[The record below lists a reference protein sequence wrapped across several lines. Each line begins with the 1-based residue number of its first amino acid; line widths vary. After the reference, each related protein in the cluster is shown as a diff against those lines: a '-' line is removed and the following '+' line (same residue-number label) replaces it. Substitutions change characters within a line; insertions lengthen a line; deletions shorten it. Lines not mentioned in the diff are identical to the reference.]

1 MGKMSIRE
9 HNFGVEG
16 GGNKAKTGPIET
28 NNIRK
33 SRGISPFWDLGNS
46 VEQIKNLI
54 QGSKTDFSKVQNA
67 KNRTNYSEISIS
79 LSTICLK

>member
-1 MGKMSIRE
+1 MRHSR
-9 HNFGVEG
+9 

-54 QGSKTDFSKVQNA
+54 QDSKTDFFKVHNA
-67 KNRTNYSEISIS
+67 KNRTIQK
-79 LSTICLK
+79 LAFLCPVFA

>member
-1 MGKMSIRE
+1 MITKE
-9 HNFGVEG
+9 QK
-16 GGNKAKTGPIET
+16 GNKAKTGPIET

-33 SRGISPFWDLGNS
+33 SRGISPFWDFGNS
-46 VEQIKNLI
+46 VEQSKNLI
-54 QGSKTDFSKVQNA
+54 QEYHESKTDFFKVQNA

>member
-1 MGKMSIRE
+1 MTKMSIRE
-9 HNFGVEG
+9 NKFGVEVLGHSLRPSKGG

-54 QGSKTDFSKVQNA
+54 Q
-67 KNRTNYSEISIS
+67 E
-79 LSTICLK
+79 